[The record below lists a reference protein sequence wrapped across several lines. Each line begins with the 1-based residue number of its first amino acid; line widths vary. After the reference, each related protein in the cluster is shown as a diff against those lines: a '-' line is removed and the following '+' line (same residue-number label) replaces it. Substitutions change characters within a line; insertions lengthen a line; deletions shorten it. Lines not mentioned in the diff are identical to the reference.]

1 MAHVSSLTPPRGLAR
16 RWLLALRNVGIGAL
30 LLAATLLVLG
40 FLTLTSAHAQAK
52 PELRIG
58 YQKSASLFVLQKAQ
72 GTLEKSLAPLGFG
85 VKWVEF
91 PAGPQL
97 LEGLNVGAVDV
108 GYVGEAPPI
117 FAQAAGGRGAL
128 RRPRRQAERPRA
140 AATPGG
146 DAPGR
151 DAPGR
156 HACGGGAGRG
166 AGFAGV
172 LIAPGRPQMSNQ
184 PSEAVST
191 AAWVVLATLLPTAAY
206 FS

>member
-1 MAHVSSLTPPRGLAR
+1 MAHVSSLTLPRGLAR

-108 GYVGEAPPI
+108 GYVGEAPPSSP
-117 FAQAAGGRGAL
+117 RL
-128 RRPRRQAERPRA
+128 RVPSSSTSAMTRPHHRPRRSWSPRIRPS
-140 AATPGG
+140 
-146 DAPGR
+146 
-151 DAPGR
+151 
-156 HACGGGAGRG
+156 
-166 AGFAGV
+166 
-172 LIAPGRPQMSNQ
+172 RPLR
-184 PSEAVST
+184 T
-191 AAWVVLATLLPTAAY
+191 
-206 FS
+206 

>member
-117 FAQAAGGRGAL
+117 FAQAAGAKFVYIGHDPAHH
-128 RRPRRQAERPRA
+128 RPRRSWSPRIRPS
-140 AATPGG
+140 
-146 DAPGR
+146 
-151 DAPGR
+151 
-156 HACGGGAGRG
+156 
-166 AGFAGV
+166 
-172 LIAPGRPQMSNQ
+172 RPLR
-184 PSEAVST
+184 T
-191 AAWVVLATLLPTAAY
+191 
-206 FS
+206 